1 MATIKDVAR
10 LAGVGMG
17 TASRAISGRGPVS
30 ADALGRVNRA
40 VAVLRFRPSNVA
52 RALSTKT
59 TGMVGIYV
67 PDFAGDFYGPILQ
80 MVDSELRAVNR
91 HMVAANGCGNSGGNS
106 AGDVNGDGANDPR
119 QQALDGIRFL
129 IDRECDGVLAMSN
142 ALKPADFD
150 ALWAL
155 CPRLVLLNRHSTKKP
170 DHCFSTDHEGA
181 GRLAARA
188 LLARGH
194 RELACI
200 SGPPGAPDNQ
210 ARMAGFH
217 DELARHRVRI
227 PKTRQAEGDFTFAGG
242 HAAAGTLLD
251 RDRKQGTKRFT
262 ALFCANDVMAMAA
275 ISRINQAGLRVP
287 GDLSVMGFDD
297 SVLASYT
304 TPGLSTIR
312 IPIVGAAAS
321 GCRFLLNLCYGLA
334 LPVQREFPPE
344 VVWRG
349 SVSDG
354 PHAVASNE

>member
-30 ADALGRVNRA
+30 ADALARVNHA
-40 VAVLRFRPSNVA
+40 VAALRFRPSNVA

-59 TGMVGIYV
+59 AGMVGIYV
-67 PDFAGDFYGPILQ
+67 PDFSGDFYGPILQ
-80 MVDSELRAVNR
+80 TVDSELRAVNR
-91 HMVAANGCGNSGGNS
+91 HMVAANGCGNSVGN
-106 AGDVNGDGANDPR
+106 GTGASDPR

-155 CPRLVLLNRHSTKKP
+155 CPRLVLLNQHSLTNP
-170 DHCFSTDHEGA
+170 DHCFSTDHELA

-200 SGPPGAPDNQ
+200 SGPPSAPDNQ

-227 PKTRQAEGDFTFAGG
+227 PKTRQAEGDFTFPGG
-242 HAAAGTLLD
+242 HAAADTLLD
-251 RDRKQGTKRFT
+251 KGMKPGKKRFT

-287 GDLSVMGFDD
+287 DDLSVMGFDD

-304 TPGLSTIR
+304 TPGLSTVR

-334 LPVQREFPPE
+334 LPVQREFPPD
-344 VVWRG
+344 VVWRD
-349 SVSDG
+349 SVGNG
-354 PHAVASNE
+354 PHGPDDLELLK

>member
-30 ADALGRVNRA
+30 ADALARVNHA
-40 VAVLRFRPSNVA
+40 VAALRFRPSNVA

-59 TGMVGIYV
+59 AGMVGIYV

-80 MVDSELRAVNR
+80 TVDSELRAVNR
-91 HMVAANGCGNSGGNS
+91 HMVAANGCGNRAGN
-106 AGDVNGDGANDPR
+106 GHGANDPR

-142 ALKPADFD
+142 ALQPADFD

-155 CPRLVLLNRHSTKKP
+155 CPRLVLLNQHSLTNP
-170 DHCFSTDHEGA
+170 DHCFSADHELA

-200 SGPPGAPDNQ
+200 SGPPSAPDNQ

-217 DELARHRVRI
+217 DEWARARVRI

-242 HAAAGTLLD
+242 HAAADTLLD
-251 RDRKQGTKRFT
+251 KGIKRGTKRFT
-262 ALFCANDVMAMAA
+262 GLFCANDVMAMAA

-312 IPIVGAAAS
+312 IPIVSAAAS
-321 GCRFLLNLCYGLA
+321 GCRFLLNLCYGLV

-344 VVWRG
+344 VVWRD
-349 SVSDG
+349 SVGDG
-354 PHAVASNE
+354 PHGRPELQAWR